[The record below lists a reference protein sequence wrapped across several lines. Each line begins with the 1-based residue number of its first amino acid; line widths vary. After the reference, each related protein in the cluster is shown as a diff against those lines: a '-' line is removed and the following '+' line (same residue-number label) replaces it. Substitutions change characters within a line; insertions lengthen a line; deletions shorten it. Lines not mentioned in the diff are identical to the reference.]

1 MAQVQTHERRR
12 LMPIG
17 DSRTPNPFPRP
28 PQGKRRLGK
37 RDAAPVDTDHLL
49 NELRDAAVSVVAR
62 VLSVGGAI
70 QFGST
75 RSRGAMLV
83 RAWVDGDQ
91 YEDYVTSVAEFVATL
106 EALDDVC
113 EGAAKRGPRP
123 VP

>member
-1 MAQVQTHERRR
+1 
-12 LMPIG
+12 MPVG
-17 DSRTPNPFPRP
+17 DARTPAFAPRP
-28 PQGKRRLGK
+28 AQGKKRLGK
-37 RDAAPVDTDHLL
+37 RDAPPVDTDLLL
-49 NELRDAAVSVVAR
+49 NELRDAAVSIVAR

-83 RAWVDGDQ
+83 RAWIDGDQ

-113 EGAAKRGPRP
+113 EATARRGPRQAP
-123 VP
+123 

>member
-1 MAQVQTHERRR
+1 
-12 LMPIG
+12 L
-17 DSRTPNPFPRP
+17 DNRTPFPGRQQP
-28 PQGKRRLGK
+28 APKRKLGK
-37 RDAAPVDTDHLL
+37 RDAAAVDTDHLL
-49 NELRDAAVSVVAR
+49 GELRDAAVSAVAR

-83 RAWVDGDQ
+83 RAWIDGDQ

-113 EGAAKRGPRP
+113 EAAAKRGPRP